1 MENVKLTFVN
11 VGYGEAMVLEAPAP
25 ECRGGVFVMV
35 VDGGSGEAE
44 EYADRSGGRI
54 TLMEYL
60 RARGIDH
67 IDCMVCTHIHEDHIC
82 GLAEAAR
89 QYPPAEL
96 WQTLPVD
103 FDRSNMRPLDLSLA
117 ENTSQR
123 KFLQAINDYQTL
135 CALVRE
141 HGGVVR
147 RLSAGDCGAPCPD
160 VAYRVLAP
168 SAEQAL
174 QLQERFAWLMA
185 AEERKVFLKCLSG
198 LDGSLNNYSLI
209 LRLEIRGARVLLPG
223 DTNAAG
229 YGSIP
234 VEELRAD
241 LFKVG
246 HHGQRDGADEALMDA
261 VRPRAVV
268 CCASGD
274 RRYNSAYPDTLRMI
288 AQRGAELYFS
298 DCPEVPE
305 GVSGAGAHQALEF
318 TVDPV
323 GVLTATYITAV

>member
-35 VDGGSGEAE
+35 IDGGSGEAE
-44 EYADRSGGRI
+44 EYADRSSGRI
-54 TLMEYL
+54 TLTEYL
-60 RARGIDH
+60 QGSGVDH
-67 IDCMVCTHIHEDHIC
+67 IDRMVCTHIHEDHIC
-82 GLAEAAR
+82 GLTEAA
-89 QYPPAEL
+89 QLCPPAEF
-96 WQTLPVD
+96 WQTLPVN
-103 FDRSNMRPLDLSLA
+103 FDRSDMRLLDISLA

-123 KFLQAINDYQTL
+123 KFMQAINDYQAL

-141 HGGVVR
+141 HGGAIR
-147 RLSAGDCGAPCPD
+147 QLSAGDCGALCPD
-160 VAYRVLAP
+160 VTYRTLAP
-168 SAEQAL
+168 SEEQAL
-174 QLQERFAWLMA
+174 QLQERFAQLMT
-185 AEERKVFLKCLSG
+185 AEEREAFLKCLSS

-209 LRLEIRGARVLLPG
+209 LRLEIRGVRVLLPG
-223 DTNAAG
+223 DTNAVG

-234 VEELRAD
+234 AEELQAK

-261 VRPRAVV
+261 VRPQMVV

-288 AQRGAELYFS
+288 AQRGAALYFS
-298 DCPEVPE
+298 DCPEVPD
-305 GVSGAGAHQALEF
+305 GVDGAKPHQALEF
-318 TVDPV
+318 SVDPA
-323 GVLTATYITAV
+323 GTLAATYITAI